1 MLSVARTRKLSKQQL
16 LQLKLKAVQQLKA
29 TREEVRTEVLITVLS
44 RPEQTAYISLSD
56 STKSYYCVLETVAMK
71 SRHQGLKRPT

>member
-29 TREEVRTEVLITVLS
+29 TREAVRTEVLITVLS
-44 RPEQTAYISLSD
+44 QPEQTAYISLSD
-56 STKSYYCVLETVAMK
+56 STKGYYCVLETVAMK
-71 SRHQGLKRPT
+71 SRH